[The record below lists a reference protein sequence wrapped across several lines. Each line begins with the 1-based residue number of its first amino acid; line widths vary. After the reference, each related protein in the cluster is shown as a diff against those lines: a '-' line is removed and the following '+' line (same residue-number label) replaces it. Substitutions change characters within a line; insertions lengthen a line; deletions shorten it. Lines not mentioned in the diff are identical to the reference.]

1 MSLCSTV
8 FNEAESIDAWLESIM
23 AQTRP
28 PDEVIIC
35 DAGST
40 DGTIDRLLEH
50 AGEDSRVRVLVE
62 PGANVPEG
70 RNAAISA
77 ASHPVIAI
85 ADAGTILKNDWLE
98 LLIAPLEQFPEVD
111 VSAGFY
117 APAGRNP
124 FERILATIITPRRG
138 DIGDDGF
145 PPSSRSV
152 AFRRECWER
161 VGGYP
166 EWLRAGEDL
175 VFDYRLRDGGARFHF
190 ADQAI
195 VSWYPRPTLGDFY
208 AQYRHYARGDGHG
221 HLFAGRHAL
230 RYSAYAAGLLLAWGS
245 RRSKL
250 ARLLLLAGVFAHLR
264 KYLGRIQDEKPY
276 EDLSGAALAYG
287 LVPVVV
293 ITGDVGKM
301 VGYPQ
306 GLWERQRAGGPEG
319 LKAARIE
326 SHRSAR
332 SVDGL
337 KGEIRPSD
345 AKKR

>member
-1 MSLCSTV
+1 MSLCATV
-8 FNEAESIDAWLESIM
+8 FNEAESIDVWLDSIM

-50 AGEDSRVRVLVE
+50 AEEDSRVRVLVE

-70 RNAAISA
+70 RNAAIAA

-85 ADAGTILKNDWLE
+85 TDAGTILRDDWLE
-98 LLIAPLEQFPEVD
+98 LLVAPLEEFVEVG

-117 APAGRNP
+117 APAGRNQ
-124 FERILATIITPRRG
+124 FERILATVITPRRG

-152 AFRRECWER
+152 AFRREWWEK

-175 VFDYRLRDGGARFHF
+175 VFDYRLRDEGARFHF
-190 ADQAI
+190 ADAAI

-221 HLFAGRHAL
+221 HLFPDRHAL
-230 RYSAYAAGLLLAWGS
+230 RYFAYAAALVLAWCS

-250 ARLLLLAGVFAHLR
+250 ARLLLTVGFFAHMR
-264 KYLGRIQDEKPY
+264 KYVGRIQEEKPY
-276 EDLSGAALAYG
+276 DDFSGAVTAYG

-293 ITGDVGKM
+293 VTGDIAKM

-319 LKAARIE
+319 LKAARID

-332 SVDGL
+332 SVSGL
-337 KGEIRPSD
+337 RGEIRPSD
-345 AKKR
+345 AKSS